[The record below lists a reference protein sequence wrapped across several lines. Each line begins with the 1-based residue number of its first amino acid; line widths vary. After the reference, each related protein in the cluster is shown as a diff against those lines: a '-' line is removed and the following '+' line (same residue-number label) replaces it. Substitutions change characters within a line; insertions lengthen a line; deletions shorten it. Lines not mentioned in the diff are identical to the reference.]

1 MRTAFAAVA
10 MIITLGLCAPAHRA
24 EAGERIA
31 VLIGSSEPPFEE
43 ALAGFQGYL
52 AKQGIEAE
60 YETHRFGG
68 DASQAEQAVQK
79 IKKSGAR
86 LIFTLGS
93 VGTEAAI
100 KKAPDIP
107 VVACLVL
114 RTDTI
119 RSAPNA
125 TGVGLEFPLEVQFSW
140 LQTMLPDAETVG
152 VIYNPDENGKR
163 VEAAA
168 RIARGLGLSLV
179 AQEVRTPQDIPSA
192 LNTLSKSVDV
202 LWGLADNLV
211 LSPQVAKNVLLFS
224 FRNSIPFIGPSSAW
238 VKAGALYSLD
248 WDYRDLG
255 VQCGEMA
262 LQILQGTPPGAI
274 PPVAPRKVLYS
285 INLKTAQQIKI
296 TISEQMA
303 KKARNT
309 Y

>member
-10 MIITLGLCAPAHRA
+10 MIITFGLCAPAHRA

-31 VLIGSSEPPFEE
+31 VLVGSSEPPFEE

-60 YETHRFGG
+60 YETYRFSG

-100 KKAPDIP
+100 KKAPELP
-107 VVACLVL
+107 VVACLIL
-114 RTDTI
+114 RPDII

-140 LQTMLPDAETVG
+140 LQAMLPDAETVG

-211 LSPQVAKNVLLFS
+211 LSPQVAKHVLLFS

-296 TISEQMA
+296 TISEPMA
-303 KKARNT
+303 KKARNI